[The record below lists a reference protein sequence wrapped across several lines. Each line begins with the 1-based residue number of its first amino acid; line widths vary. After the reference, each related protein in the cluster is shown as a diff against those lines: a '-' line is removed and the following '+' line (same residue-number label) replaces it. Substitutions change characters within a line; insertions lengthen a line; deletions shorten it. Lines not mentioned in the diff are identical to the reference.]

1 MNCSKKNKQ
10 LQNTGEDLE
19 SYVKAR
25 KLRDSG
31 KTDSAFYYYNIAKI
45 QYQVMKDSMG
55 VAQSLINMAI
65 IQTNQADYFG
75 GIETSVLAEN
85 YLKKLKAEKAKDYLG
100 RNYNNIAIASSRLK
114 NFDDALVY
122 YKKALDFA
130 PKELHPILYN
140 NIGDT
145 YNCLGNYQKAINV
158 LNQGE
163 KGSDSLNLARV
174 ITNRATAKFQ
184 INSEN
189 SPLKDFREALKIRQ
203 KLNDQTSLNSS
214 YAALSDYYKKIN
226 RKDSALF
233 YAEKM
238 LQTAK
243 NINNADDELEA
254 LQRLIYLNH
263 QNSATFSKIF
273 IEKNDSLSTARL
285 RAKNQ
290 FALIKSNIDKTEAE
304 NKELALKNIENEQKT
319 LFTNIIVTVLC
330 LLLIFGWLYFN
341 KRKKLQQK
349 EKELEVRK
357 TELKYSKKV
366 HDVVANGIYQ
376 VMTKLE
382 NQQQISLNETLDDL
396 EEIYNKSRNL
406 SYEGNSESFEEE
418 FSDKIRKLASYFKN
432 ENTETYLAGN
442 DSEIWKN
449 INPNLRSETYQI
461 LRELLVNMKKHSK
474 ANRVILKF
482 SRQNNELQINYIDNG
497 VRIKEKQF
505 YKNGL
510 QNVVS
515 RIENLNGEITFD
527 TKTETGLKIYF
538 TFPVS

>member
-10 LQNTGEDLE
+10 LQNTGEDIE

-25 KLRDSG
+25 KFRDSG

-45 QYQVMKDSMG
+45 KYQEMKDSMG
-55 VAQSLINMAI
+55 AAQSLINMAI

-85 YLKKLKAEKAKDYLG
+85 YLKKLKGEKAKDYLG

-140 NIGDT
+140 NIGDA

-174 ITNRATAKFQ
+174 ITNRAMAKFQ
-184 INSEN
+184 INSEK

-238 LQTAK
+238 LQTSK

-304 NKELALKNIENEQKT
+304 NTELALKNIENEQKT
-319 LFTNIIVTVLC
+319 LFTNITVAVLC

-396 EEIYNKSRNL
+396 EEVYNKSRNI
-406 SYEGNSESFEEE
+406 SYEGNSDNSEEE

-449 INPNLRSETYQI
+449 LNPNLRSETYQI

-497 VRIKEKQF
+497 VGIKEKQF

-527 TKTETGLKIYF
+527 TETETGLKINF
-538 TFPVS
+538 SFPVS

>member
-1 MNCSKKNKQ
+1 VNCSKKNKQ
-10 LQNTGEDLE
+10 LQNTGEDIE

-140 NIGDT
+140 NIGDA

-158 LNQGE
+158 LNQGA

-174 ITNRATAKFQ
+174 ITNRAMAKFQ

-226 RKDSALF
+226 KKDSALF

-290 FALIKSNIDKTEAE
+290 FALIKSNIDKTETE

-319 LFTNIIVTVLC
+319 LFTNIIVAVLC

-396 EEIYNKSRNL
+396 EEVYNKSRNL

-482 SRQNNELQINYIDNG
+482 SRQNNKLQINYIDNG
-497 VRIKEKQF
+497 VGIKENNF
-505 YKNGL
+505 LKNGL

-527 TKTETGLKIYF
+527 TKTETGLKINF
-538 TFPVS
+538 SFPVS